1 MNILKFKKL
10 LLFFYVALSASV
22 LMRLVQLNF
31 TIEPKTGFFAAESSR
46 FGIYLLLLIIAA
58 CASTA
63 ILCFTT
69 HRSPEHPPKRS
80 ALAGVAAFFASALTA
95 AELFS
100 ETFAGTVPDWQATVL
115 TLAGVATV
123 IFFFAYGVSLISD
136 FALHP
141 LATAVPVIYFIAK
154 IICVFTSISS
164 LALISDNLLT
174 IAAYCALLL
183 FFLYFGKLY
192 NGIDPDFNFR
202 KLLAAGLSSVLLCF
216 TQGLSHILF
225 NIMIGGG
232 YNHTGLLSN
241 IALLVY
247 GCFAAAFL
255 YTYFSIKGKDEAK

>member
-10 LLFFYVALSASV
+10 LFFFYIALSASV

-31 TIEPKTGFFAAESSR
+31 TIEQKTGFFTAENSH
-46 FGIYLLLLIIAA
+46 FGIYLLLLIVAA

-80 ALAGVAAFFASALTA
+80 VSVGVAAFFSAALTA
-95 AELFS
+95 AEVFF

-115 TLAGVATV
+115 TLAGAATV
-123 IFFFAYGVSLISD
+123 VFFVAYGVSLISD
-136 FALHP
+136 FALPP
-141 LATAVPVIYFIAK
+141 LATAVPVIYFIAR

-183 FFLYFGKLY
+183 FFLFFGKLY

-202 KLLAAGLSSVLLCF
+202 KLLSAGLSSVLLCF

-241 IALLVY
+241 AALLVY
-247 GCFAAAFL
+247 GLFASAFL
-255 YTYFSIKGKDEAK
+255 YSCFSVKGSGEAE